1 MRRRRFL
8 ASGTAFLS
16 VALAGCGHPPS
27 SSSLN
32 EGDRRRHR
40 RRGVDDADPGSEEYE
55 LVTSALENGSATRR
69 GRYELFE
76 PTDTVRVDEAVYE
89 VTETRIASSEVTVYE
104 VLIDFDPAD
113 TTPELGEIAFDDLP
127 EVDRE
132 RLEPIVSE
140 TDPPQQDGYDLGVGY
155 GSAAE
160 VGNESVFVPERRYDV
175 LVHDGDRYRV
185 VDSHTASEAEYRYEA
200 TEVAPDVETFA
211 DHVRER
217 YLFVLAGLSD
227 AEREVVEE
235 SIDGAYFEDD
245 DAFRS
250 VIDRIRAHDGIRVDD
265 FYGDVAA
272 GVRGR
277 GVPRLRRVV
286 ARRERRSERTDFT
299 RWRINRR
306 PMNETTREAV
316 RTQARSH
323 RARLLSV
330 LRVQYPDALADRGYR
345 LIHPTT
351 GDPYAGDRRH
361 LIATCRSVA
370 NFAVGALADGPDW
383 CLDAAEHGLQFLR
396 EAHRA
401 DDGGHLVVDAEGEP
415 VDRTR
420 SAYGHAFVLLAYA
433 RAVDAGIEGAERDLD
448 ATRES

>member
-1 MRRRRFL
+1 MLSFRLAVRYGMRRRRFL

-16 VALAGCGHPPS
+16 VALAGCGHPS
-27 SSSLN
+27 VILDLN
-32 EGDRRRHR
+32 EATA
-40 RRGVDDADPGSEEYE
+40 DDIADEVSMTADPGSEEYE

-185 VDSHTASEAEYRYEA
+185 AVDSHTASEAEYRYEA

-265 FYGDVAA
+265 FYG
-272 GVRGR
+272 
-277 GVPRLRRVV
+277 
-286 ARRERRSERTDFT
+286 T
-299 RWRINRR
+299 W
-306 PMNETTREAV
+306 
-316 RTQARSH
+316 
-323 RARLLSV
+323 LLE
-330 LRVQYPDALADRGYR
+330 Y
-345 LIHPTT
+345 
-351 GDPYAGDRRH
+351 
-361 LIATCRSVA
+361 
-370 NFAVGALADGPDW
+370 
-383 CLDAAEHGLQFLR
+383 
-396 EAHRA
+396 
-401 DDGGHLVVDAEGEP
+401 
-415 VDRTR
+415 
-420 SAYGHAFVLLAYA
+420 
-433 RAVDAGIEGAERDLD
+433 EGAEYL
-448 ATRES
+448 AYVEW